1 MASSTNLSPKEIEHP
16 TVISPMNYDELLK
29 RSERQA
35 ALAKEMS
42 DKAQRMIECAL
53 EMRET
58 RFHFVVP

>member
-1 MASSTNLSPKEIEHP
+1 MAISTNLSPKEIEHP
-16 TVISPMNYDELLK
+16 TVISLMNYDELLK